1 MLLTLENVLSP
12 QALTEVRAR
21 LAQSTWTGGAHTAG
35 AQAATAKNNEQLPE
49 DAPHLPALRRIVL
62 EALHRHALFF
72 SAALPLKILPP
83 FFNRYH
89 GARNAYGKHVD
100 GAMRRTPNGDYLR
113 ADLSATLFLSDPD
126 DYEGGALAI
135 EDTFGTHHVRLP
147 AGSMVL
153 YPASSVHE
161 VTPVTRGQRVA
172 CFMFMQS
179 MVREAQQRRLL
190 FDMDMALLALRNDLG
205 ETAAPVVQLT
215 GIYHNLL
222 RTWGSP

>member
-1 MLLTLENVLSP
+1 MLLTLDTVLNP
-12 QALTEVRAR
+12 QELAQARAL

-35 AQAATAKNNEQLPE
+35 QQAAAAKNNEQLPE
-49 DAPHLPALRRIVL
+49 DAPQLPALRRLVL
-62 EALHRHALFF
+62 GALNRHALFF

-83 FFNRYH
+83 FFNRYR
-89 GARNAYGKHVD
+89 GASNAYGKHVD
-100 GAMRRTPNGDYLR
+100 GAMRHTPDGSYLR
-113 ADLSATLFLSDPD
+113 ADLSATLFLSELD

-161 VTPVTRGQRVA
+161 VTPVTRGERIA

-179 MVREAQQRRLL
+179 MVRDAQQRRLL

-205 ETAAPVVQLT
+205 ETAAPLVQLT

-222 RTWGSP
+222 RTWGTP